1 MGSARSG
8 SEAYMREGGLE
19 IDGIMAYRSAT
30 YTVFDD
36 DTVYYVGLSAPP
48 HVFDVY
54 RDLLDAVYGTFGI
67 N

>member
-1 MGSARSG
+1 M
-8 SEAYMREGGLE
+8 LE

-30 YTVFDD
+30 HAVFDD

-48 HVFDVY
+48 HIFGVY
-54 RDLLDAVYGTFGI
+54 RDLLDTVYNTFGI